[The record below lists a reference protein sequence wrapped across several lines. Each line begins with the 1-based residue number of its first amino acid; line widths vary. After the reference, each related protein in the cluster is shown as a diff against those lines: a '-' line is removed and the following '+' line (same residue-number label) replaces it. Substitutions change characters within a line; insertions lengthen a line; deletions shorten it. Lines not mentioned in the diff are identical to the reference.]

1 MEDVIQE
8 VTELYAELAE
18 SGALTPIALVFL
30 ASTVFGV
37 VKKGIKFLLVA
48 AVVLFVLTSLG
59 IVVM

>member
-8 VTELYAELAE
+8 VTELYAELAAN
-18 SGALTPIALVFL
+18 GALTPIALVFL
-30 ASTVFGV
+30 ASTAFGV

-48 AVVLFVLTSLG
+48 AVALFVLTSLG